1 MHHKRASCDSVKC
14 QRAQGEAPAQAKGII
29 TAAAVRTNTGDDDG
43 AGMVTAAQV
52 ALMGGQ
58 WKPSADPDDSGG

>member
-1 MHHKRASCDSVKC
+1 MHQKRASCNSLLC
-14 QRAQGEAPAQAKGII
+14 QRAQGEAPAQAKGVI
-29 TAAAVRTNTGDDDG
+29 TAAAVRINTGDDDG
-43 AGMVTAAQV
+43 ACMVTAAQV